1 MANSLSTFTG
11 KYSRDLK
18 TGARK
23 FLTITVTT
31 HNKTLGRE
39 LIVLKE
45 KRKKEKTQH
54 CVLCQ
59 KPAGVHSSLL

>member
-1 MANSLSTFTG
+1 MVSFFLFT
-11 KYSRDLK
+11 K
-18 TGARK
+18 GAVK
-23 FLTITVTT
+23 
-31 HNKTLGRE
+31 HNKTPGRE